1 MSTYER
7 FILGQPRC
15 EHQQGKAPAV
25 MTKKFHVMSLLD
37 NREKEQIP
45 QQEEQKQQ
53 QVRQKGKKVI
63 ETISSHSW
71 NPYNSNG

>member
-15 EHQQGKAPAV
+15 EQGKAHAV
-25 MTKKFHVMSLLD
+25 MTKKLHVMSLHD
-37 NREKEQIP
+37 DREKEQIQ

-63 ETISSHSW
+63 DTISSLSW